1 MKNTLYAL
9 ALLVCFS
16 SFGQEKNNSNYKITE
31 KDYKNY
37 VLKND
42 YTYFPNRSI
51 LDSVNKL
58 GDRKYELVYIDRG
71 KGYKYKKEIIDV
83 SKKLIMTFPEFKE
96 RQIKNFKQKKLEIKK
111 ELDLLEQINSPI
123 DSVVSRYD
131 YIKYIQRHDLQ
142 RAKNFVES
150 RGFFL
155 REFTELKQRTYKIKA
170 LNIYTEKIIT
180 ATYDY
185 SDDDDIMLFSD
196 FENYE
201 IRNRIEAKELQKQE
215 FEQERLKRKKN
226 KQAKIKSKKLDSIKK
241 IENKNFRLKAD
252 ILRSL
257 DVDFDYHIT
266 AKEPFSRFWKLFE
279 LDNNIQISE
288 SRYGKKQLTFS
299 KYFINGIKIKFIQN
313 SGFLD
318 KKNSFSNVEY
328 VGNLMFYL
336 RENLIL
342 DLKIELKNIKSLWN
356 SEVIVNGKVVSSD
369 QSFIE
374 YPSLI
379 DSLNIPFNID
389 FSQFNN
395 LGDLFINLARL
406 QAISDIN
413 YIGKPL
419 TKNDETYRLI
429 VEHLIKAHIEQ
440 GYPDNLNDLNDL
452 KFIITVKKNSKSSFS
467 FLISSNKLKVSG
479 GTTFEGYKYII
490 NKVKKEVIA
499 RGGGMKYIIKIPQN
513 LWN

>member
-1 MKNTLYAL
+1 
-9 ALLVCFS
+9 LLVCFS

-318 KKNSFSNVEY
+318 KK
-328 VGNLMFYL
+328 
-336 RENLIL
+336 
-342 DLKIELKNIKSLWN
+342 
-356 SEVIVNGKVVSSD
+356 
-369 QSFIE
+369 
-374 YPSLI
+374 
-379 DSLNIPFNID
+379 
-389 FSQFNN
+389 
-395 LGDLFINLARL
+395 
-406 QAISDIN
+406 
-413 YIGKPL
+413 
-419 TKNDETYRLI
+419 
-429 VEHLIKAHIEQ
+429 
-440 GYPDNLNDLNDL
+440 
-452 KFIITVKKNSKSSFS
+452 
-467 FLISSNKLKVSG
+467 
-479 GTTFEGYKYII
+479 
-490 NKVKKEVIA
+490 
-499 RGGGMKYIIKIPQN
+499 
-513 LWN
+513 